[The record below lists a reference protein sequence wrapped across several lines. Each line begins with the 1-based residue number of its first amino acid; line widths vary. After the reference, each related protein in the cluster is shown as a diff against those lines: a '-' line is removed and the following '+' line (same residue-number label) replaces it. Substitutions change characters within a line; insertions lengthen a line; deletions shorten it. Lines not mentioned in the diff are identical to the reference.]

1 MCDKFINKEDSSPIG
16 LEAEKPILPVK
27 VLSCFAELNPTTESD
42 SLLNLVFDTLLT
54 LSV

>member
-27 VLSCFAELNPTTESD
+27 VLSCFAELNPTTEPIEEPIKEED
-42 SLLNLVFDTLLT
+42 KVI
-54 LSV
+54 